1 MQTHPNKVAMEIKY
15 TTVHIPNALA
25 ILIDKLIDG
34 RFRLL
39 KPFRIHKRCYKK
51 IPRIS
56 QPLPAI
62 GPVAGKI

>member
-1 MQTHPNKVAMEIKY
+1 MQTRPNKVKMKIKY

-39 KPFRIHKRCYKK
+39 KPFRICKRCYKK
-51 IPRIS
+51 ILRIS
-56 QPLPAI
+56 PSLPAI